1 MINAQAIKKD
11 FPIFNRKIGGK
22 PIIYLD
28 NAATTQK
35 PRQVVEAIVNY
46 YYNFNSNIHRGIYR
60 LSEEATDLYEKSR
73 ENVQEFIGAGKD
85 GTVVFVR
92 NATEALNLVASEYS
106 RNLKP
111 GDEVILST
119 MEHHSNLVPW
129 QFLQEKGVVLKFVD
143 LTPDWE
149 LNLEQMKTLL
159 TPRAKVVSIT
169 HVSNV
174 LGTINPV
181 REIGKM
187 AHENSAKFVLDGAQ
201 SVPHMSVDVSR
212 IGCDFMAF
220 SGHKMLGPSG
230 IGGLYA
236 KKGDLDHMHPYMGGG
251 EMINQ
256 VWKDHA
262 TWNEVPQKFEAGTPN
277 IEGAVGLSAAV
288 DYLRNLGM
296 ENVRSHERDLIGY
309 ALELEE
315 ELKIP
320 GLRSY
325 GPRNLDVRGGVYTFN
340 IGELPTFDLEMQMM
354 SRGIRITGNG
364 IHPHD
369 VAQSLDRNNIAVR
382 SGHHCAMPLMSEI
395 GVAATS
401 RASFYI
407 YNTREDV
414 EKLFEGIRMTERTYA
429 K

>member
-1 MINAQAIKKD
+1 MIDVAEIKKD
-11 FPIFNRKIGGK
+11 FPILSRKIAGK

-35 PRQVVEAIVNY
+35 PRSVVEAIVNY

-60 LSEEATDLYEKSR
+60 LSEEATDMYEKSR
-73 ENVQEFIGAGKD
+73 ENVGKFIGVPGD

-106 RNLKP
+106 RNLERD
-111 GDEVILST
+111 DEVILST
-119 MEHHSNLVPW
+119 MEHHSNIVPW
-129 QFLQEKGVVLKFVD
+129 QFLQEKGVKLKFVD
-143 LTPDWE
+143 FTNDWE
-149 LNLEQMKTLL
+149 LNMEQMKELITDR
-159 TPRAKVVSIT
+159 TRIISIT

-181 REIGKM
+181 RDIAKL

-201 SVPHMSVDVSR
+201 SVPHMPVDVSS

-236 KKGDLDHMHPYMGGG
+236 SKDELERMHPYMGGG
-251 EMINQ
+251 EMIKE

-262 TWNEVPQKFEAGTPN
+262 TWNDVPLKFEAGTPN
-277 IEGAVGLSAAV
+277 IEGAIGLSAAV
-288 DYLRNLGM
+288 DYLKNLDM
-296 ENVRSHERDLIGY
+296 DAVRSHEKGLIEY
-309 ALELEE
+309 ALKMEE

-325 GPRNLDVRGGVYTFN
+325 GPRNTAVRGGVYTFN
-340 IGELPTFDLEMQMM
+340 IGEVPAFELQMKMM
-354 SRGIRITGNG
+354 SKGIHVSGNG

-369 VAQSLDRNNIAVR
+369 VAESLDHRNISVR
-382 SGHHCAMPLMSEI
+382 SGHHCAMPLMNEI

-407 YNTREDV
+407 YNDKSDV
-414 EKLFEGIRMTERTYA
+414 ESLFDGIRMTEEVYA